1 MKSLKDFKLSVQV
14 GAGSRRVTYRAAPA
28 GADGHTFD
36 PSLIM
41 KIDADRTTT
50 FKIKSIIYILIN
62 QTEKSPGNLNLS

>member
-36 PSLIM
+36 PSPIM

-50 FKIKSIIYILIN
+50 FKSKSSIYNLIN
-62 QTEKSPGNLNLS
+62 QIEKS